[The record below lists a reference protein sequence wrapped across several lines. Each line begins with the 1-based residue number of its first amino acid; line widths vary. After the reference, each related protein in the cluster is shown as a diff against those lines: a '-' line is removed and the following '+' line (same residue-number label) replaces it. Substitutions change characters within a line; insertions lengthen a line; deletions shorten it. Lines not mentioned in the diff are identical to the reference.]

1 MKSTLCL
8 GAADRWGSRGAKM
21 RSWIKTILRLRITQE
36 MPWWTYSCFH
46 YQLYSLQE
54 GRTRQNAISFLVT
67 FCIRTK
73 PWYSSVLSLNIHL
86 FIEKGKFLYYSPSLS
101 VSLSLSFQIKI
112 ASIMLVSEFLPE
124 KEVEVIVS
132 SWKALTKWCV
142 PAKYISLKNV
152 VIDSIFL
159 HLSKIQWMAL
169 TLLPEGSSE
178 GGTTMTRSGGRSQS
192 NGKGHS
198 KVQDLLWDKKGWDER
213 W

>member
-21 RSWIKTILRLRITQE
+21 RSWIKTILRLRITKE

-86 FIEKGKFLYYSPSLS
+86 FIEKWKFLYYSPSLTA
-101 VSLSLSFQIKI
+101 SLSLSFQIKI

-132 SWKALTKWCV
+132 SWKALAKCCV

-152 VIDSIFL
+152 VVDSIFL
-159 HLSKIQWMAL
+159 HLSKIQWMVL
-169 TLLPEGSSE
+169 TDSAP
-178 GGTTMTRSGGRSQS
+178 RRQQRGRNYHDKEWRQVSV
-192 NGKGHS
+192 NWKGP
-198 KVQDLLWDKKGWDER
+198 
-213 W
+213 